1 MPKYNP
7 QVDALKEVDENILRR
22 IRSIHNDR
30 RNATVGEIAKQTG
43 MTTSSVYVAI
53 ARLEKSGDIESVER
67 ENGRQRRTDLKLTPD
82 GEKRAEQILMRHDLV
97 MDWLTRLGI
106 PAEEAEDEA
115 CRMEHGLTD
124 NTLNAI
130 RKHVEMAMMRMAG
143 QSMPCVSMPAADGE
157 SRPAAAPE
165 MLDLIKIAG
174 GIGGLERLVDVIRDF
189 GGMEPFSK
197 QIDLFREVQTSFGGQ
212 DNLMVALELLKKIG
226 DLQTLTQ
233 LLGMMDSGGSIQAF
247 IELFEKERRLW
258 RSFLGEN
265 K

>member
-22 IRSIHNDR
+22 IRSLHNDR
-30 RNATVGEIAKQTG
+30 RNATVGEIARQTG

-82 GEKRAEQILMRHDLV
+82 GEKRAEQILMRH
-97 MDWLTRLGI
+97 DWLTRLGI